1 MSKMNKQQQQTKGN
15 ASSIYI
21 LNEFL
26 PLEDC
31 LEEIFLIFFK
41 ITFIVFFPIAK
52 LRPDSH
58 F

>member
-1 MSKMNKQQQQTKGN
+1 MNFVRSKMNKQQQQTKGN

-31 LEEIFLIFFK
+31 SEEIFLN
-41 ITFIVFFPIAK
+41 VF
-52 LRPDSH
+52 
-58 F
+58 

>member
-15 ASSIYI
+15 ASSIYV

-31 LEEIFLIFFK
+31 SEEIFLN
-41 ITFIVFFPIAK
+41 VF
-52 LRPDSH
+52 
-58 F
+58 

>member
-31 LEEIFLIFFK
+31 LEETFLIFFK
-41 ITFIVFFPIAK
+41 NNFYSVF
-52 LRPDSH
+52 SNC
-58 F
+58 